1 MDKVISNLKEVRNQ
15 KNISQKELSEKTGIS
30 LRCLKYY
37 EGLTSTPSILNA
49 YRLASY
55 LDVPVEEL
63 FPYETNMEEALRK

>member
-1 MDKVISNLKEVRNQ
+1 MDKGISNLKEVRNQ

-30 LRCLKYY
+30 LRCLKND